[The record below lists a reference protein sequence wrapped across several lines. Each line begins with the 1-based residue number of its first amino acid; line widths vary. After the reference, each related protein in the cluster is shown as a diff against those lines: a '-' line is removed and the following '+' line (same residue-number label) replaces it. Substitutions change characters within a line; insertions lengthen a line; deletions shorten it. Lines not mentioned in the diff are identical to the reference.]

1 MWSGLLRSGAAPGPA
16 TAYRWHRQPFKPP
29 TVGATPYPGV
39 MLKYFT
45 DSECSA
51 MWEAH
56 FSSGQIMCPRCQIPL
71 YQRGDDSDA
80 VRAFRRRKTFM

>member
-1 MWSGLLRSGAAPGPA
+1 
-16 TAYRWHRQPFKPP
+16 
-29 TVGATPYPGV
+29 